1 MFCVASGLKR
11 MNAAL
16 REFEEKNISPDSL
29 SVKAASEESQQP
41 KREDGADSDNAA
53 VVNSTSSPQSKSS
66 EQPKEKDSS
75 VPDTDPLDTED
86 VVLLDREASKPADSL
101 GSLIGTLRNQIHS
114 SDWLEKNTPELS
126 AGENPE
132 ILDVFK
138 ALLQRAGK

>member
-1 MFCVASGLKR
+1 

-16 REFEEKNISPDSL
+16 SEIEEKNISPDSL

-86 VVLLDREASKPADSL
+86 LVLLDREASKPADSL
-101 GSLIGTLRNQIHS
+101 DSLIGTLRNQIHS

-126 AGENPE
+126 AGEDPE